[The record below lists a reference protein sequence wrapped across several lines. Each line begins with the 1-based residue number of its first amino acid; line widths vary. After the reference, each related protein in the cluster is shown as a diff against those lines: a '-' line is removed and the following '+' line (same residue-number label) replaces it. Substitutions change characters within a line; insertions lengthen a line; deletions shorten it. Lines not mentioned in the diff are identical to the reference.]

1 MAKAGQSPSI
11 KTLQKMSESAK
22 LSWRKRKTGYDVKA
36 SRIRAGELGI
46 KLAEWIVA
54 NFQGDMSDT
63 RAVHLQAQ
71 AVLDVLEG
79 R

>member
-46 KLAEWIVA
+46 KLALYIRTTSPHPSVA
-54 NFQGDMSDT
+54 LEVAE
-63 RAVHLQAQ
+63 RAQ
-71 AVLDVLEG
+71 AVLDALEG
-79 R
+79 K